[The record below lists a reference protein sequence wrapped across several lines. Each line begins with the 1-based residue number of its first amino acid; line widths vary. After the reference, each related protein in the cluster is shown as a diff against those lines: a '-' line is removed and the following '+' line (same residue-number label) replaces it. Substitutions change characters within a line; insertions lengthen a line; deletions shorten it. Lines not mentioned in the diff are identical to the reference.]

1 MSGRDYLGLALAYEQ
16 GVRSGGIPACKWVR
30 LACDRNAADLERQRS
45 GEFPY
50 WFDQAAAV
58 AICQAAEQFP
68 HIKGPKAK
76 VIGQD
81 DEGRAVW
88 NPIQLEAWQCWIL
101 TTIFGWKRAG
111 TALRRFRTAFVLV
124 PRKNA
129 KSTIAAVVLLFMLTA
144 DGEVGAECY
153 PAATTR
159 DQAKVV
165 AEIAWEMARKSPQF
179 CEYFGV
185 RVGAKTTRKLEVPET
200 ASRAE
205 PLSADAHTLDGLNVH
220 LGVIDE
226 LHAHRTRDV
235 WDVIETATGARDQP
249 LMLPITTAGVDTGG
263 ICYELLTYLHK
274 VLDGVLQD
282 ESFFGVNYTIDEGD
296 DWKTPA
302 TWQKANPNYGVSV
315 RPDDLERKALKA
327 QGSPASINNFLT
339 KHLNV
344 WVKADASWMPMQ
356 AWHACADKT
365 LKVEDFAD
373 APCWIGVDLAEVRD
387 VAALVALFRPS
398 PHKYVA
404 FGRFY
409 LPEDTIANSPVAQY
423 SGWVHEKRLIP
434 VAGQTIDYLQLED
447 DIVAWCDQLKNV
459 QQIDF
464 DRALGSHMLQSLQRR
479 LQPRMGRDAVEKFI
493 IVVPQS
499 VEVMSP
505 AMQELERKVLDGD
518 LRHDGDPV
526 LTWMASNVVVQRNFK
541 DEIYP
546 RKAGGKDSR
555 NKIDGI
561 VALVTALS
569 QAMKSEPRKSSVYK
583 RRGALV
589 WNPATGFAPIGGDDA
604 QPA

>member
-1 MSGRDYLGLALAYEQ
+1 MVGRDYLALARAYEA
-16 GVRSGGIPACKWVR
+16 GVIDLTIPACKWVR
-30 LACDRNAADLERQRS
+30 LACERNARDRSQQRS
-45 GEFPY
+45 SAFPF
-50 WFDQAAAV
+50 WFDDTAAT

-81 DEGRAVW
+81 EDGRSVW
-88 NPIQLEAWQCWIL
+88 NRIQLEAWQCWVL
-101 TTIFGWKRAG
+101 TTIFGWKQIG
-111 TALRRFRTAFVLV
+111 TNLRRFRTAFVLV

-129 KSTIAAVVLLFMLTA
+129 KSTIAAIVLLFMLTA
-144 DGEVGAECY
+144 DGEIGAECY
-153 PAATTR
+153 PTATTR

-165 AEIAWEMARKSPQF
+165 AEIAWEMARRSPQF

-185 RVGAKTTRKLEVPET
+185 RIGAKTSRRLEVPET

-220 LGVIDE
+220 LGVVDE
-226 LHAHRTRDV
+226 LHAHKTRAV

-263 ICYELLTYLHK
+263 ICYELLTYLQK
-274 VLDGVLQD
+274 LLDGVLHD
-282 ESFFGVNYTIDEGD
+282 ETFFGVNYTIDEGD
-296 DWKTPA
+296 DWKSPQS
-302 TWQKANPNYGVSV
+302 WQKANPNYGVSV

-344 WVKADASWMPMQ
+344 WVKADATWMPMQ
-356 AWHACADKT
+356 AWHKCKDAT
-365 LKVEDFAD
+365 LKIEDFVGV
-373 APCWIGVDLAEVRD
+373 PCWIGVDLAEVKD
-387 VAALVALFRPS
+387 VAALIALFRPA
-398 PHKYVA
+398 PHRYVA

-409 LPEDTIANSPVAQY
+409 LPEDTIAQSPVAQY
-423 SGWVHEKRLIP
+423 SGWVHQGNLIP
-434 VAGQTIDYLQLED
+434 VPGQTIDYLQIED
-447 DIVAWCDQLKNV
+447 DLVAWCDTFKV

-464 DRALGSHMLQSLQRR
+464 DRALGAHMLQSLQRR
-479 LQPRMGRDAVEKFI
+479 LQPRMGRDAVEQFV

-499 VEVMSP
+499 VEVMNP
-505 AMQELERKVLDGD
+505 AMQELERMVLDGD

-526 LTWMASNVVVQRNFK
+526 LAWMASNVVVQRNFK

-546 RKAGGKDSR
+546 RKAGGKDSH

-561 VALVTALS
+561 VALLTTLS
-569 QAMKSEPRKSSVYK
+569 QAMKTEPKKPSVYK
-583 RRGALV
+583 KRGALV
-589 WNPATGFAPIGGDDA
+589 WTQGQGFAPISGGDA
-604 QPA
+604 PRVQ